1 MRWTSL
7 VLVFREKDSH
17 VIFTSYY
24 KRRWERSRIYNIS
37 LFNFILYNEV
47 LCVSLNK
54 DNFYIHSHF
63 SSLEYGSMRSCYQN
77 ARVWTCTT
85 WQWIDA
91 CRRRG
96 YLIISTRS
104 DWLTRTSY
112 TLSLGLFSATVGHT
126 LRCIVLIKLSLG
138 YFILKRGLGFNRPFQ
153 CGNPR
158 VDKALHVY
166 TLTQRVDGFV
176 PVSCFPLY

>member
-24 KRRWERSRIYNIS
+24 KRRWERSRMYNTLFLILSYITRFSVSRLTKITFIS
-37 LFNFILYNEV
+37 IHIF
-47 LCVSLNK
+47 SL
-54 DNFYIHSHF
+54 
-63 SSLEYGSMRSCYQN
+63 LEYGSMRSCYQN

-158 VDKALHVY
+158 VGKALHVY